1 LESDQEGIMVVFER
15 LPERIRK
22 TAQENMSQDEQ
33 IKMCLVA
40 GSSISRD
47 YVVITSQRVL
57 VIDERTMGTLGRTYV
72 NVKENV
78 PIDQIIA
85 VDVSRTF
92 MNKLLGQS
100 SMGMQIERYKY
111 LINNGSKKE
120 IQAAAELVTNLAHLA
135 TIESE

>member
-1 LESDQEGIMVVFER
+1 MAVFEK

-22 TAQENMSQDEQ
+22 TVQENISQEEQ

-40 GSSISRD
+40 GSSMSSSRD

-57 VIDERTMGTLGRTYV
+57 VLDERTMGTLGKTYV

-78 PIDQIIA
+78 PIDQITE
-85 VDVSRTF
+85 VDISRTF
-92 MNKLLGQS
+92 MNRILGQS
-100 SMGMQIERYKY
+100 SMGMQIDRYKY

-120 IQAAAELVTNLAHLA
+120 IQAAAELITDLAHL
-135 TIESE
+135 TTGGKN

>member
-1 LESDQEGIMVVFER
+1 MAVFEK

-22 TAQENMSQDEQ
+22 TAQENISQGEQ
-33 IKMCLVA
+33 IKMCLLA
-40 GSSISRD
+40 GSSMSSSRD

-57 VIDERTMGTLGRTYV
+57 VLDERTMGTLGKTYV

-78 PIDQIIA
+78 PIDQITE
-85 VDVSRTF
+85 VDISRTF
-92 MNKLLGQS
+92 MNRILGQS

-120 IQAAAELVTNLAHLA
+120 IQTAAELINDLAHLTA
-135 TIESE
+135 DGKN

>member
-1 LESDQEGIMVVFER
+1 MVVFER

-22 TAQENMSQDEQ
+22 TAQENISPDEQ

-47 YVVITSQRVL
+47 YVVITSRRVL

-120 IQAAAELVTNLAHLA
+120 IQAAAELVTNLAHLT

>member
-1 LESDQEGIMVVFER
+1 MAVFEK

-22 TAQENMSQDEQ
+22 TAQDNISQGEQ

-40 GSSISRD
+40 GSSMSSSRD

-57 VIDERTMGTLGRTYV
+57 VLDERTMGTLGKTYV

-78 PIDQIIA
+78 PIDQITE
-85 VDVSRTF
+85 VDISRTF
-92 MNKLLGQS
+92 MNRILGQS

-111 LINNGSKKE
+111 LINNGSKRDV
-120 IQAAAELVTNLAHLA
+120 QAAAELINDLAHLTA
-135 TIESE
+135 DGKN

>member
-1 LESDQEGIMVVFER
+1 MAVFER

-47 YVVITSQRVL
+47 YVVITSRRVL

-72 NVKENV
+72 NVKEDV
-78 PIDQIIA
+78 PMDQIIA
-85 VDVSRTF
+85 VDISRTF

-111 LINNGSKKE
+111 LINNGNKKE
-120 IQAAAELVTNLAHLA
+120 IQAAAELVATLAHLT